1 MSLLWFR
8 FLLYFEY
15 HLSSLVSSTTTSPFT
30 TTMNPITMK
39 AVLTKQNNHQPTSA
53 REIELKKNT
62 LTTEE
67 MKDNEFQSMDKNH
80 DGIVSL
86 EEFKTANKEDVEE
99 VSLPSHNSHLGPVW
113 DEYWSKKG
121 RNGHDCSL
129 VPQCDIKMQMNRVRL
144 FVVCCLL
151 FVVCCCSVFFLE
163 LND

>member
-1 MSLLWFR
+1 
-8 FLLYFEY
+8 
-15 HLSSLVSSTTTSPFT
+15 
-30 TTMNPITMK
+30 MNPITMK

-144 FVVCCLL
+144 VVVCCLL
-151 FVVCCCSVFFLE
+151 FVVALFSF
-163 LND
+163 

>member
-1 MSLLWFR
+1 MSLLSFR
-8 FLLYFEY
+8 FLFYFEY
-15 HLSSLVSSTTTSPFT
+15 HLSSLVSSTTTSPST

-99 VSLPSHNSHLGPVW
+99 VSLPSHNSHLGPGW

-144 FVVCCLL
+144 VVVCC
-151 FVVCCCSVFFLE
+151 
-163 LND
+163 